1 MERKPAARSPRYSVP
16 NIGVRVIAR
25 GAFVR
30 GPSGKVEHAFMGD
43 GQLTCKELERRAI
56 ETARDEG
63 VPQTERAIVL
73 MEGDPYG

>member
-1 MERKPAARSPRYSVP
+1 M
-16 NIGVRVIAR
+16 
-25 GAFVR
+25 R

-43 GQLTCKELERRAI
+43 GQLTCKELEKRVI